1 MAFVSAP
8 ARGLTRLTHRRAVC
22 GGAPPSALRHARDR
36 RASGRCPAAM
46 SAASPSPPAAV
57 APIDGDALLAR
68 VLPPPDGRAGA
79 PPVAA
84 PLPACVVAVRGDD
97 RLAFLHNQS
106 TADVK
111 GRSPGDVVAA
121 ALTTHTARLTDV
133 VTLVVT
139 PHEVLVVGSPGVGGA
154 LMARFDKY
162 LFPGDAVELADVT
175 AAYSLTAVVGG
186 GAAAHLA
193 ALPTVAA
200 PPGDGAWV
208 AVGGGDDAAGA
219 GADGEPWLAGAALLG
234 GSGLG
239 VPGYRVLARR
249 PPGGGAAAAAAAAA
263 AEGIPTLA
271 AAEVAALRVWAG
283 VPTAGAE
290 ISDGHN
296 PLEARLWGAVS
307 FDKGCY
313 LGQETIA
320 RLRTYDGVR
329 TLLYGVDVGAAPGGG
344 GPLAIAP
351 GDAVRTVGADAGAK
365 AAGAVTSVVPLAGG
379 GAWALA
385 YMRKKGGA
393 AAPGVEVLLGDG
405 GARGV
410 VREIVNATDA
420 PLAP

>member
-1 MAFVSAP
+1 
-8 ARGLTRLTHRRAVC
+8 
-22 GGAPPSALRHARDR
+22 
-36 RASGRCPAAM
+36 
-46 SAASPSPPAAV
+46 
-57 APIDGDALLAR
+57 
-68 VLPPPDGRAGA
+68 
-79 PPVAA
+79 
-84 PLPACVVAVRGDD
+84 VAVRGAD

-111 GRSPGDVVAA
+111 GRSAGEVVAA

-139 PHEVLVVGSPGVGGA
+139 PTEVLVVGSPGAGDA

-162 LFPGDAVELADVT
+162 LFPGDEVDLADVT
-175 AAYSLTAVVGG
+175 SAYSLTAVVGG
-186 GAAAHLA
+186 GADAHLA
-193 ALPTVAA
+193 ALPTLDAL
-200 PPGDGAWV
+200 PGDGAWV
-208 AVGGGDDAAGA
+208 AVGGSDDAVGP

-249 PPGGGAAAAAAAAA
+249 PSGGGAAAAAAAA
-263 AEGIPTLA
+263 AEGIPALSS
-271 AAEVAALRVWAG
+271 AEVAALRVWAG

-290 ISDGHN
+290 ISDAHN
-296 PLEARLWGAVS
+296 PLEARLWGTVS

-329 TLLYGVDVGAAPGGG
+329 TLLYGVDVGAAAPGGD
-344 GPLAIAP
+344 ARVAVAP
-351 GDAVRTVGADAGAK
+351 GDAVRTVDADAGAK

-379 GAWALA
+379 G
-385 YMRKKGGA
+385 GGA
-393 AAPGVEVLLGDG
+393 RGVEGLLGG
-405 GARGV
+405 GGGRGV

-420 PLAP
+420 PLVP